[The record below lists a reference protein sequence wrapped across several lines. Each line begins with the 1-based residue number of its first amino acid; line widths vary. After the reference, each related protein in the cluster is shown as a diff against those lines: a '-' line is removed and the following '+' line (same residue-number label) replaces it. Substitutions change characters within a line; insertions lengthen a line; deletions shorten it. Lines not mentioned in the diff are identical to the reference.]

1 MLRLLVYAII
11 GISLLYI
18 LTEIIKFLSA
28 ISGTRNQMLKD
39 KRAFLSAF
47 DKSDIVKWSWK
58 DLNTLSMELDY
69 GTSKYDLITSAQE
82 ATFHSIYNEKL
93 GHMMSKK
100 YGDRELM
107 LIVTEENTFELFKGH
122 NHEVTF
128 TMDQEDPITIKFSVD
143 DLSIDYKKSQ
153 IKLNKT
159 RQRGEVY
166 INDESIVITND
177 SNDQNE
183 ITRRLVPV
191 KPENVNAI
199 YVPLVKFLLLFYLIW
214 RQDSN

>member
-11 GISLLYI
+11 SISLLYI
-18 LTEIIKFLSA
+18 FTEIIKFLSA

-100 YGDRELM
+100 YGERELM

-122 NHEVTF
+122 NDEVTF
-128 TMDQEDPITIKFSVD
+128 TMDQQDPITIKFSED
-143 DLSIDYKKSQ
+143 ELSIDYKKAK

-183 ITRRLVPV
+183 VTRRLVPV

-199 YVPLVKFLLLFYLIW
+199 YVPVVKFLLLFYLIW